1 MDFKQIQQ
9 EICNTISS
17 QKQNTVQNSEIV
29 ETINLLAGYLNAE
42 TVGDFSRRHAKDYT
56 GAKYLIKKNNLQTFE
71 LFGQKLVIDN
81 E

>member
-1 MDFKQIQQ
+1 MTLKQIQQ
-9 EICNTISS
+9 EICNTISND
-17 QKQNTVQNSEIV
+17 KHNTVQNCEIV

-42 TVGDFSRRHAKDYT
+42 TVGDFARRHSKDYS
-56 GAKYLIKKNNLQTFE
+56 GAKYLIAKNKLQTFE